1 MIMTCTAVDYARDEI
16 NELVDGM
23 ASGNPERPQEIKAG
37 LMKIVSHRTFAAA
50 AEAACFWIGHWRM
63 VADILEHMAQRS
75 QDARVG
81 DSERLDSLR
90 RRAKQLRSNAN
101 DLESA
106 LLEVT

>member
-1 MIMTCTAVDYARDEI
+1 MTRTNVDYAKDEI

-37 LMKIVSHRTFAAA
+37 LMKIVSDRTFAAA

-63 VADILEHMAQRS
+63 VADMLEVMAQRS

-81 DSERLDSLR
+81 DRERLDSLR
-90 RRAKQLRSNAN
+90 GRAKQLQGNAS
-101 DLESA
+101 DLENA

>member
-1 MIMTCTAVDYARDEI
+1 MTSTNVDYAKDEI

-37 LMKIVSHRTFAAA
+37 LMKIVSDRTFAVA

-63 VADILEHMAQRS
+63 VADTLEVMAQRS

-81 DSERLDSLR
+81 DRERWTHFVGAPSSCKGTLMIWKLHCLR
-90 RRAKQLRSNAN
+90 
-101 DLESA
+101 
-106 LLEVT
+106 